1 MQILIVDDV
10 VLRCSADATADAVSI
25 CFQEVEGCVGGF
37 SAVTVAAK
45 TCALKL
51 SAARQHL
58 AFQPEH
64 TDHAAFSTRNSVDL
78 SWIAHS
84 IRDQLTA
91 TLFGNRHKLFFKG
104 IQINVAEIHIIELH
118 ATQLFQ
124 LLFHTT
130 AHFQCKDKD
139 LLQLLF
145 GKLTV
150 RVQQLYI
157 AAYDL
162 THCDRITLIQI
173 FTKAEILI

>member
-1 MQILIVDDV
+1 M
-10 VLRCSADATADAVSI
+10 
-25 CFQEVEGCVGGF
+25 F
-37 SAVTVAAK
+37 
-45 TCALKL
+45 
-51 SAARQHL
+51 
-58 AFQPEH
+58 
-64 TDHAAFSTRNSVDL
+64 
-78 SWIAHS
+78 
-84 IRDQLTA
+84 
-91 TLFGNRHKLFFKG
+91 
-104 IQINVAEIHIIELH
+104 IIELH

-173 FTKAEILI
+173 FTKAEILISYPQSLNILLPGAIIKENGKEVHLCSTPDCTNRSSTTH